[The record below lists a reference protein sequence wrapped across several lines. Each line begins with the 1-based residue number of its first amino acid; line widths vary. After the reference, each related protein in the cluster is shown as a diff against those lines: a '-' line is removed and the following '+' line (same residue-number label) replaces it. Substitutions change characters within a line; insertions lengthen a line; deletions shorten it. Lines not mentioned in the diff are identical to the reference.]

1 MEDIHLLKES
11 FDAFQESSTR
21 LQEVYAAL
29 QEKIVQTGVELEAKN
44 AELTR
49 ISAEREDMKNYLQ
62 RILESLT
69 TGVLVT
75 DSRGRVKIV
84 NRAAENFLGMRA
96 VELQGTP
103 VSQIFGE
110 RDAASVEAESNARRR
125 ITLQGRV
132 LEIFSAAIHA
142 VDGSPGDT
150 AWVIYDMTGT
160 LKLEKQARHL
170 EKNAAMLEM
179 AARIAHEVRNPLGS
193 IELFSSLLLR
203 HIREPR
209 QRDWIDQIIQS
220 VKNIDQK
227 IEELL
232 QHARTV
238 EPLMEMMNIHDIL
251 RELLLYSDR
260 IADGGHIF
268 LSVEYAGQEPF
279 IRGNPAMIRQIFLG
293 MVLNALKSMPEE
305 GHIRIRTKIEG
316 SGTREPT
323 VRVSLADTGTN
334 GCSDP
339 IRRFFNPD
347 DDDDRLAGFN
357 FAVIQ
362 NIVTMHKGSLQAEK
376 GPGDTM
382 SFSLVFPV
390 VRVQP
395 REVNP
400 EAGGKDD
407 Q

>member
-1 MEDIHLLKES
+1 MEDINLLKQS
-11 FDAFQESSTR
+11 FDAFQQSSAR

-29 QEKIVQTGVELEAKN
+29 QEKIVQAGVELEAKN
-44 AELTR
+44 AELMR

-84 NRAAENFLGMRA
+84 NRAAENFLGMRET
-96 VELQGTP
+96 ELQGTHI
-103 VSQIFGE
+103 SQIFG
-110 RDAASVEAESNARRR
+110 DLNAPPVDTVSDERRR
-125 ITLQGRV
+125 ITRHGRV
-132 LEIFSAAIHA
+132 LEVFSAAIHT
-142 VDGSPGDT
+142 GEGTPGDT
-150 AWVIYDMTGT
+150 AWVVYDMTGT
-160 LKLEKQARHL
+160 LKLEKQARHV

-203 HIREPR
+203 YIRDPR

-220 VKNIDQK
+220 VKNIDRK

-260 IADGGHIF
+260 IADEGHIF
-268 LSVEYAGQEPF
+268 LSVEYAGQDPI
-279 IRGNPAMIRQIFLG
+279 IRGNPEMIRQIFLG

-305 GHIRIRTKIEG
+305 GHMHISTKIEDN
-316 SGTREPT
+316 GTREPT
-323 VRVSLADTGTN
+323 VRVSFADTGTN
-334 GCSDP
+334 DCSDP

-347 DDDDRLAGFN
+347 DDDRLAGFN

-362 NIVTMHKGSLQAEK
+362 HIVTMHKGSLQAEK
-376 GPGDTM
+376 GLGEIM
-382 SFSLVFPV
+382 SFSLVFPL
-390 VRVQP
+390 VQAQS
-395 REVNP
+395 REVIP
-400 EAGGKDD
+400 EADGKND

>member
-1 MEDIHLLKES
+1 MEDIHLLKQS

-29 QEKIVQTGVELEAKN
+29 QEKIVKAGVELEAKN
-44 AELTR
+44 AELMK

-75 DSRGRVKIV
+75 DSQGRIKIV
-84 NRAAENFLGMRA
+84 NRAAENFLGMQA
-96 VELQGTP
+96 VQLRGSP
-103 VSQIFGE
+103 VSQIFGDE
-110 RDAASVEAESNARRR
+110 DATPGETESTAHRR
-125 ITLQGRV
+125 ITLHGRE

-142 VDGSPGDT
+142 AEGAPGDT
-150 AWVIYDMTGT
+150 AWVIYDMTET
-160 LKLEKQARHL
+160 LKLEKKTRHL
-170 EKNAAMLEM
+170 EKNAAMLDM

-209 QRDWIDQIIQS
+209 QRDWLDQIIQS

-260 IADGGHIF
+260 IADDGHIF
-268 LSVEYAGQEPF
+268 LSVEYARQEPI

-293 MVLNALKSMPEE
+293 MVLNALKSMPEA
-305 GHIRIRTKIEG
+305 GHIRISTKIVDN
-316 SGTREPT
+316 GTLEPT
-323 VRVSLADTGTN
+323 VRVSLADTGTSD
-334 GCSDP
+334 CSDP

-362 NIVTMHKGSLQAEK
+362 HIITMHKGSLQAEK
-376 GPGDTM
+376 GPGETM
-382 SFSLVFPV
+382 SFSLVFPL
-390 VRVQP
+390 VQVQQ
-395 REVNP
+395 REVKT
-400 EAGGKDD
+400 EVDGKDD